1 MFTIWKNRIAVLETI
16 GGDSNAILA
25 LLFVGGAMSKFYNGA
40 SEKEKTMR
48 LRRSNL
54 SNPYYVNM
62 MKDLARINTPFALGL
77 IDFFNAQHRL
87 TLKQRAAAEKTIA
100 AFKKANS

>member
-1 MFTIWKNRIAVLETI
+1 MEKVNCQIGNKITPYDCYTCIDII
-16 GGDSNAILA
+16 GG
-25 LLFVGGAMSKFYNGA
+25 FMTRYYSKTA
-40 SEKEKTMR
+40 EKERTMR

-54 SNPYYVNM
+54 TNPYYENM
-62 MKDLARINTPFALGL
+62 MRDLAKINTQFALGL

-100 AFKKANS
+100 AYKKANK